1 MDPQSQNDK
10 ISYRWDLEVK
20 RGGMNDSG
28 IGEEGSGGKK
38 LSSILKKVNFRCC
51 ASFLWK
57 YTTDLWDWSG
67 G

>member
-1 MDPQSQNDK
+1 
-10 ISYRWDLEVK
+10 
-20 RGGMNDSG
+20 MNDSG

-38 LSSILKKVNFRCC
+38 LSSILNKVSFRCC

-57 YTTDLWDWSG
+57 YTIDLWDLSG